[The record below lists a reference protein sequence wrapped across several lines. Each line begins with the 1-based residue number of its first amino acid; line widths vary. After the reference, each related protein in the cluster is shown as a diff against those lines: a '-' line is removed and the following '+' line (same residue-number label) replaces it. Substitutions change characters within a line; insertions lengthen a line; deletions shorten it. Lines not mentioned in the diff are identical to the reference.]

1 MTPLL
6 IAFLIAL
13 VLFAL
18 VLWTLRRRGV
28 ALVIVMPLLLYAA
41 TLGAVW
47 LQTDVWALAIVVLA
61 AVCATVVL
69 PGEGLSWLTDTLGRY
84 RLPLYLLSTSAAVA
98 TVLVLLPIGTFRT
111 SPGEL
116 TVHLDYLV
124 TVNARQAM
132 TIVYVAAILYALVPT
147 SRMRTALALLA
158 MGTLAVTV
166 VYAYVLPFGY
176 PAMAGLGFEGGTL
189 SRTEQAVRLL
199 GDAVVIVAVALT
211 LRAVVVAYGVRP
223 LLLTVV
229 LVTVSM
235 FGTAAIAARN
245 EMGGVGGEGGAG
257 ERDTAADRPLRFSA
271 TQPNVLVIFLD
282 RFMGSYVESALAARP
297 ALATELS
304 GFTWYPR
311 TVAPGSNSIVG
322 VHTMLGGY
330 DYMPEAM
337 NARGR
342 SLRDLSVEAFSI
354 LPYNF
359 SRKGYRVNVLNPR
372 GLGFTM
378 KGDCSFLEMEGVY
391 CGHIPAAV
399 ARSRAAAMN
408 FSLGDLTASN
418 YTDLLV
424 LLGSMRATP
433 YGLKEAI
440 RNQGSW
446 RPFLDHSAATTFT
459 QWAELHALPELTDTT
474 AAESNYNIVS
484 NILPHEPIYLDDQC
498 RPQPSAFE
506 VAPAELRRRGHKTL
520 ESLQHANAAE
530 CSLSIVAQYLRHL
543 REAGVYDNTTVVVVS
558 DHGVQGA
565 NIQDRSTRAVEGGT
579 TSNLYVRS
587 RSLLLV
593 KERGATGPLRTSE
606 TFLPNAEVPR
616 IVCQTIGGCVNP
628 YLGNKPIDV
637 MGRNDP
643 FVVSFVP
650 WQFTAQRPDAFVI
663 RQQYVLTGKDPFN
676 VKNWRKKG
684 SGAPE

>member
-1 MTPLL
+1 M
-6 IAFLIAL
+6 
-13 VLFAL
+13 
-18 VLWTLRRRGV
+18 
-28 ALVIVMPLLLYAA
+28 
-41 TLGAVW
+41 
-47 LQTDVWALAIVVLA
+47 
-61 AVCATVVL
+61 
-69 PGEGLSWLTDTLGRY
+69 
-84 RLPLYLLSTSAAVA
+84 
-98 TVLVLLPIGTFRT
+98 
-111 SPGEL
+111 
-116 TVHLDYLV
+116 HLDYLV

-132 TIVYVAAILYALVPT
+132 TIVYVAAILYALAPT

-158 MGTLAVTV
+158 IGTLAVTV

-189 SRTEQAVRLL
+189 SKTEQAVRLL

-223 LLLTVV
+223 LLLTVS
-229 LVTVSM
+229 LVTVSLL
-235 FGTAAIAARN
+235 GTAAIDARN
-245 EMGGVGGEGGAG
+245 EVVGGEGGAG
-257 ERDTAADRPLRFSA
+257 GRDTTADRPLRFSA

-297 ALATELS
+297 ELATELS

-399 ARSRAAAMN
+399 ARSTAAAMN

-424 LLGSMRATP
+424 LLGSMRAAP

-459 QWAELHALPELTDTT
+459 QWAELRALPELTDTT

-484 NILPHEPIYLDDQC
+484 NILPHEPIYLDDHC
-498 RPQPSAFE
+498 TPQPSAFE
-506 VAPAELRRRGHKTL
+506 VTPAEHRRRGHKTL
-520 ESLQHANAAE
+520 SSLQHANAAE
-530 CSLSIVAQYLRHL
+530 CSLNIVAQYLRHL
-543 REAGVYDNTTVVVVS
+543 QQAGVYDNTTVVMVS

-565 NIQDRSTRAVEGGT
+565 DIQDRSTRAVEGGAT
-579 TSNLYVRS
+579 QNIYVRS
-587 RSLLLV
+587 RSLLMV

-606 TFLPNAEVPR
+606 TFLPNAEIPR

-643 FVVSFVP
+643 FGRIVRAVAVHGS
-650 WQFTAQRPDAFVI
+650 A
-663 RQQYVLTGKDPFN
+663 TGRVRHPAAVCADGQGPL
-676 VKNWRKKG
+676 
-684 SGAPE
+684 